1 MSTTVLFRRA
11 VTTYYYS
18 RLDAKFTKVEEKNI
32 IATLNTI
39 LYVNNIFK
47 TMVFVAGM

>member
-1 MSTTVLFRRA
+1 MSTTVLFRRT

-18 RLDAKFTKVEEKNI
+18 RLDAKFTEVEEKNT
-32 IATLNTI
+32 IATLNKI

-47 TMVFVAGM
+47 TMVFIATM